1 MTTSQISTIDQ
12 RLCFAL
18 YSTSQAIIKTY
29 RPFLKSLNMTY
40 PQYLVFIVLVE
51 HKELTV
57 KHLGEYLHL
66 DSGTLTPLLKRM
78 EQQGRVI
85 RQRSEQD
92 ERKVMV
98 KLTQEATTLIPEV
111 AQMQKSVAC
120 ATGLETQEFT
130 ELLSKLQGLKQNLL
144 E

>member
-1 MTTSQISTIDQ
+1 MTTAQISTIDQ

-98 KLTQEATTLIPEV
+98 KLTQEATRLIPEV

>member
-1 MTTSQISTIDQ
+1 MTTPQISTIDQ

-51 HKELTV
+51 HQELTV
-57 KHLGEYLHL
+57 KNLGEYLHL

-98 KLTQEATTLIPEV
+98 KLTEQALALTPEV
-111 AQMQKSVAC
+111 AQMQKNVAC
-120 ATGLETQEFT
+120 ATGLESKEFA
-130 ELLSKLQGLKQNLL
+130 ELLVKLQGLKKNLL

>member
-1 MTTSQISTIDQ
+1 
-12 RLCFAL
+12 
-18 YSTSQAIIKTY
+18 
-29 RPFLKSLNMTY
+29 MTY

-57 KHLGEYLHL
+57 KRLGEYLHL

-98 KLTQEATTLIPEV
+98 TLTEQATALIPEV
-111 AQMQKSVAC
+111 AQMQKNVAC

-130 ELLSKLQGLKQNLL
+130 ELLTKLQDLKQNLL

>member
-1 MTTSQISTIDQ
+1 
-12 RLCFAL
+12 
-18 YSTSQAIIKTY
+18 
-29 RPFLKSLNMTY
+29 MTY

-51 HKELTV
+51 HQELTV
-57 KHLGEYLHL
+57 KNLGEYLHL

-98 KLTQEATTLIPEV
+98 KLTEQALALTPEV
-111 AQMQKSVAC
+111 AQMQKNVAC
-120 ATGLETQEFT
+120 ATGLESKEFA
-130 ELLSKLQGLKQNLL
+130 ELLVKLQGLKKNLL

>member
-1 MTTSQISTIDQ
+1 MTTVQISTIDQ

-57 KHLGEYLHL
+57 KRLGEYLHL

-78 EQQGRVI
+78 EQQDRVI

-98 KLTQEATTLIPEV
+98 KLTEQAIALIPEV

-130 ELLSKLQGLKQNLL
+130 ELLTKLQGLKQNLL